1 MYQCQRL
8 WLLEEVK
15 RPEYFEHWTHLTPN
29 TLKVEHLPV
38 SKIRSNPAEWTLLGS
53 VLPIFRSS
61 GVATGEFLELPQ
73 GVLQSC
79 YSKYIR
85 LPTSD
90 NGAPCPRKRVSLL
103 SLLLNTRKA
112 FIILVGYQ
120 MLESRIS
127 FQGNRYYGIPEYVWT
142 IWVDNKHTWREQRKF
157 SLPKFLNAWNIK
169 QILFSS

>member
-1 MYQCQRL
+1 MHQFQRFVTP
-8 WLLEEVK
+8 WRGKEA
-15 RPEYFEHWTHLTPN
+15 EYVEHWTHFAPN
-29 TLKVEHLPV
+29 TVKVAHLPV
-38 SKIRSNPAEWTLLGS
+38 SKIWSTPAEWTLLGGILS
-53 VLPIFRSS
+53 VLRGS
-61 GVATGEFLELPQ
+61 GAATGEFPESLQ

-103 SLLLNTRKA
+103 SLLLNTRRA